1 MPHVYSKLATY
12 LNNIRGKVTSAEI
25 SWNLDVPTLKS
36 RKITQV
42 KILLGIYGVKIHL
55 V

>member
-1 MPHVYSKLATY
+1 MCKATY

-25 SWNLDVPTLKS
+25 SWNLDFRTLKS
-36 RKITQV
+36 KTITQV
-42 KILLGIYGVKIHL
+42 ENLLGIYDFTNHL